1 MARYFFHYWEDHARA
16 GDLDGADLS
25 NAYAA
30 FMRAFETAQDLSAG
44 MSTEEA
50 RGRRIEVVDAGGRV
64 MFDLC
69 FLETLRR

>member
-16 GDLDGADLS
+16 GDPVGADLS
-25 NAYAA
+25 NAYDA
-30 FMRAFETAQDLSAG
+30 FIKAFETAQCLSAG
-44 MSTEEA
+44 LSAEQA
-50 RGRRIEVVDAGGRV
+50 QGRRIEVVDAGGRV